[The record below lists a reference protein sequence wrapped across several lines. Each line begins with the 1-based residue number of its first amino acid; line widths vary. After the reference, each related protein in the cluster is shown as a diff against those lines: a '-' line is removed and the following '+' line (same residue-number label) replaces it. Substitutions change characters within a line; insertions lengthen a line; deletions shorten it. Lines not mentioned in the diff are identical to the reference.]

1 MPKKEEGLQDLF
13 VEELR
18 DLLDAEK
25 QLVRAL
31 PAMAKAVSD
40 QELATA
46 LHQHLEVTKG
56 HVERLGRVFE
66 TLDRKPTA
74 RACKGMRGIIAEG
87 REIVQQE
94 KGQPVKDTAVAGA
107 ARKVEHYEM
116 AGYLNACALARQLG
130 MSDAAGLL
138 QQTLDEEVEADRQ
151 LAKLAGRLASEV
163 PQTNAEEAVEMARS

>member
-40 QELATA
+40 EELATA
-46 LHQHLEVTKG
+46 LREHLEVTRG
-56 HVERLGRVFE
+56 HVDRLGRVFE
-66 TLDRKPTA
+66 ALDRKPTA
-74 RACKGMRGIIAEG
+74 RACKGMRGIVEEG
-87 REIVQQE
+87 RHIVQQE
-94 KGQPVKDTAVAGA
+94 KGQPVKDTAIAGS

-116 AGYLNACALARQLG
+116 AGYQNACALARQLG
-130 MSDAAGLL
+130 MNDAAGLL

-151 LAKLAGRLASEV
+151 LAKLAGRLAGEV
-163 PQTNAEEAVEMARS
+163 PQTRDEPMQMATRG